1 VTDRPTLDTISTGD
15 VTETDLFVLLPH
27 VADEVGIAVVIIL
40 ARLVAYAIDND
51 QRWRRFVFLIFLA
64 LVVTTGWWLLA
75 DDGIRVLLH
84 DFGRT

>member
-1 VTDRPTLDTISTGD
+1 MFLHYAVG
-15 VTETDLFVLLPH
+15 
-27 VADEVGIAVVIIL
+27 EVGIAVVITL

-64 LVVTTGWWLLA
+64 LVVAAGRWLLA
-75 DDGIRVLLH
+75 ADGVHVLLR